1 MCFKII
7 VIRFASIPMIA
18 QVFYQV
24 FKIFRDYFLLTAGG
38 LTRRKRI
45 EIRQTLFD
53 EQPVPASAD
62 LPPSPELQ
70 SDEDSPQKCHHR

>member
-1 MCFKII
+1 
-7 VIRFASIPMIA
+7 MIA

-24 FKIFRDYFLLTAGG
+24 FTIFRDYFLLTAGG

-45 EIRQTLFD
+45 EMRQTLFD
-53 EQPVPASAD
+53 ELPVPASAD

-70 SDEDSPQKCHHR
+70 SNEDSPQRCHPR